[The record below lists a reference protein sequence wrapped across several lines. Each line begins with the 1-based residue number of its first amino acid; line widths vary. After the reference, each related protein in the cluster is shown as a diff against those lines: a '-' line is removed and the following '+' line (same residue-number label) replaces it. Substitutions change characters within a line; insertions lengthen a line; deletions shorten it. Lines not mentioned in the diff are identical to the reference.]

1 MDHPVLV
8 TGSEG
13 FIGSHVC
20 ERLGSAGAH
29 LARLDLLAAPVPRL
43 SFRSDVRCP
52 DQLRA
57 VASIVQPRTI
67 IHLAAKA
74 EVVIPFGELADL
86 MATNVNGTI
95 NVLDTMRPERLVFAS
110 SSAVYGNGSGRAALA
125 RWSCVNPLGA
135 YGISKAAA
143 EIVCGEW
150 VRNTGGV
157 SVNLRFGNVI
167 GPRCR
172 GLISYLVEHAL
183 ADPDGARAAPL
194 RGNGTL
200 VRDYVPVTYA
210 ARAIELA
217 AEVDVRPG
225 SAVTLNV
232 GTGRGLTNGEVAQI
246 VQRVLRDKGF
256 TLTTTFGAP
265 AAPGE
270 ARRLVLDTAA
280 TTRLLGLP
288 PPSADEVVEAIEEAT
303 IECLAPVTVG

>member
-1 MDHPVLV
+1 MDKPILI

-20 ERLGSAGAH
+20 ERLGRAGRH
-29 LARLDLLAAPVPRL
+29 IARLDLLAPPVARL

-52 DQLRA
+52 DELRA
-57 VASIVQPRTI
+57 VASVVQPRTI
-67 IHLAAKA
+67 VHLAAKA

-95 NVLDTMRPERLVFAS
+95 NVLETMRPERLVFAS
-110 SSAVYGNGSGRAALA
+110 SCAVYGNGSGRGALA

-150 VRNTGGV
+150 VRSTGGV
-157 SVNLRFGNVI
+157 SMNLRFGNVI

-172 GLISYLVEHAL
+172 GLISYLVDHAV
-183 ADPDGARAAPL
+183 ADPAGARAAPL
-194 RGNGTL
+194 RGHGTL
-200 VRDYVPVTYA
+200 VRDYVPVSYV
-210 ARAIELA
+210 ARVIELA
-217 AEVDVRPG
+217 ADVDVRPG

-256 TLTTTFGAP
+256 TLTTTVGAP
-265 AAPGE
+265 PAPGE

-280 TTRLLGLP
+280 TTRLLGVP
-288 PPSADEVVEAIEEAT
+288 PPTADEVVEAIEAAT
-303 IECLAPVTVG
+303 IECLAPVAVG